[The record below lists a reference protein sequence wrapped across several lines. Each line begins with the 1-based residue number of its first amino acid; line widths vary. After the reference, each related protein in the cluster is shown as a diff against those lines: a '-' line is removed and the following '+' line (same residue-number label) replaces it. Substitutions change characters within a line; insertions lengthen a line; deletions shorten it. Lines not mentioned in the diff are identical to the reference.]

1 MWLRA
6 TVFLTA
12 VFLIVSGK
20 QQQDD
25 WTMWVFLCLFKTID
39 LTINPVTVHAV
50 GAVPR
55 LFRLLQSLVPKLSPM
70 SWDAKKKKSNHW
82 QRTASRW
89 VTVVI
94 HWAGISGVWRESSSS
109 STKTRPCLSQHRQT
123 QVLFSQGPGQEWV
136 RGLCSQGWKVR
147 SGQAVRDSRD

>member
-39 LTINPVTVHAV
+39 LTINPVTVHEV

-109 STKTRPCLSQHRQT
+109 STKTCPCLSQHK
-123 QVLFSQGPGQEWV
+123 SSSV
-136 RGLCSQGWKVR
+136 RVQVR
-147 SGQAVRDSRD
+147 SGWEGYAVRGERSGQVRPWGTQGIRM